1 MQFQGFDWL
10 SDYGTVY
17 EPLYHAIE
25 IATIKLSSGYSLIS
39 NQNQQELAI
48 FLDCF

>member
-10 SDYGTVY
+10 SGYG
-17 EPLYHAIE
+17 EPLYHARE
-25 IATIKLSSGYSLIS
+25 MATIQLIFNCSSKRNG
-39 NQNQQELAI
+39 QNLAI